1 MNGLVRSFLKQTT
14 KIHSLGCIFLPQ
26 MPLKLIILFFSLLPL
41 LSVGQEIIT
50 PPPPSLIT
58 RIPFKQYSGGVM
70 VIRACYENLKDSL
83 NFILDTGS
91 GGISLDSSTCAE
103 LGITGRQSDTTI
115 TGIGGKRK
123 VSFVFNKT
131 LHFPGMDLKNLNF
144 HINNYEVLTSVYGEK
159 VDGVIGYS
167 FFSRYIIKMNF
178 DSLFIEVYT
187 PGKMKYP
194 PRGHL
199 LKPAFTSLPIQ
210 YMQIKDR
217 KQFDHNFYFDTGAGL
232 CFLLS
237 DQFANDSMVLR
248 KKRKPLLT
256 QAEGMAGRLQM
267 RLTVIKEV
275 KLGPYRFRNVP
286 TFLYKDDFNVTSY
299 PFAGGLIGNDLLRRF
314 NMIFNYG
321 QREIHLLPN
330 RHFNDLFDYAYT
342 GLGIYYLDGKI
353 LVEDV
358 IPGSPAEKAGFK
370 LGDEI
375 FSVGNNFTHNIQ
387 QYKNLLMVPNQ
398 RIKVIVVREEELKQL
413 QLKTSSIL

>member
-1 MNGLVRSFLKQTT
+1 MAAVLPFSKQRT
-14 KIHSLGCIFLPQ
+14 KIHSLGCIFLLQ
-26 MPLKLIILFFSLLPL
+26 MPMKLVFLLLFIVPISSAGQKIIAARQP
-41 LSVGQEIIT
+41 T
-50 PPPPSLIT
+50 LIT
-58 RIPFKQYSGGVM
+58 RIPFKQFSGGVM
-70 VIRACYENLKDSL
+70 VIRACFDNLKDSL

-91 GGISLDSSTCAE
+91 GGISLDSSTCKN

-115 TGIGGKRK
+115 SGIGGKRK
-123 VSFVFNKT
+123 VSFVFDKT

-187 PGKMKYP
+187 PGVMKYP
-194 PRGHL
+194 AKGYL
-199 LKPAFTSLPIQ
+199 LRPAFTSLPIQ
-210 YMQIKDR
+210 YLQIKDR
-217 KQFDHNFYFDTGAGL
+217 KQFEHNFYFDTGAGL

-237 DQFANDSMVLR
+237 DQFANDSAVLR
-248 KKRKPLLT
+248 KKRRPLLT
-256 QAEGMAGRLQM
+256 QAEGMTGRLQM
-267 RLTVIKEV
+267 RLTVIKEL

-286 TFLYKDDFNVTSY
+286 TYLYKDDFNVTSY
-299 PFAGGLIGNDLLRRF
+299 PFAGGLIGNELLRRF
-314 NMIFNYG
+314 NMTFNYG

-330 RHFNDLFDYAYT
+330 THYNDLFDYAYT
-342 GLGIYYLDGKI
+342 GLGIYFLDGKI

-358 IPGSPAEKAGFK
+358 ISGSPAEKAGFET
-370 LGDEI
+370 GDEI

-387 QYKNLLMVPNQ
+387 QYKNMLMVPNQ
-398 RIKVIVVREEELKQL
+398 RIKVIVLRETVLKEL